1 MGKEWSNE
9 KKDLKIRKLIRNCI
23 ESVLEKYG
31 FKAQKIILFGSR
43 ARGDH
48 REDSDWDILV
58 VVENRLSRREK
69 TLLFTEIVKALAE
82 EFIPCDV
89 LIKTCKEVE
98 KLKTWVHSATK
109 DALKEGIVL

>member
-1 MGKEWSNE
+1 MKRNDEE
-9 KKDLKIRKLIRNCI
+9 VKKIIKNTI
-23 ESVLEKYG
+23 EGVLSEYG
-31 FKAQKIILFGSR
+31 VKPVKIILFGSR
-43 ARGDH
+43 ARGDY
-48 REDSDWDILV
+48 REDSDWDVLV
-58 VVENRLSRREK
+58 VVENPLSRREK
-69 TLLFTEIVKALAE
+69 TLLFTEIIKALAE